1 VHMVERANKAK
12 LGGRSNWTAGEIQA
26 SAWVSKNGETRLKQ
40 FGGDINAAMRS
51 VSDVDSFVAK
61 HIANVPYEAVPSAAG
76 KHMPGMAQQP
86 FNVRDAFTNDTRS
99 SWLNS
104 KTGHDKLYGDLAG
117 SFQEPASPMI
127 GAYRNPATGVTEFNP
142 GFNAHPAVGL
152 SKGGDF
158 GKTPQI
164 SDLDQSQMRKI
175 ERLRGLLDS
184 QDATTF
190 NKVFREGVAPQPQK
204 RDLNSIGVLT
214 GPLTRPQIQA
224 SHKIAADLGFN
235 TESAFPVQMNDQ
247 LVLVDFGTDP
257 KTLALKRDRF
267 KTEMGKIGVKVDAER
282 AHFSSALLDSGL
294 SANTGAA
301 RPFVPEGT
309 STYTKGDVVRNF
321 FKELDDDAL
330 TPNLAGR
337 MNNSEVVRKA
347 ASDRIRRDIQ
357 YAKQTGEP
365 LDPAVMKVYVT
376 LAQPDGIEK
385 LRKIRQTA
393 PWTLPA
399 MLLPILDDA
408 IDAESRQ
415 RRPE

>member
-1 VHMVERANKAK
+1 M
-12 LGGRSNWTAGEIQA
+12 
-26 SAWVSKNGETRLKQ
+26 KQ

-51 VSDVDSFVAK
+51 VANVDDFVAK
-61 HIANVPYEAVPSAAG
+61 HVANVPYEAVPSAAG
-76 KHMPGMAQQP
+76 RHMPGMAQQP
-86 FNVRDAFTNDTRS
+86 FDVRDAFTSDPRS
-99 SWLNS
+99 SWIDK
-104 KTGHDKLYGDLAG
+104 KTGLDKLYGDLTG
-117 SFQEPASPMI
+117 HFREPTDPMI
-127 GAYRNPATGVTEFNP
+127 GAYRNPATSVTEFNP
-142 GFNAHPAVGL
+142 GFNAHPIVGL

-158 GKTPQI
+158 GKTPMI
-164 SDLDQSQMRKI
+164 SPLDQSQMRKI

-190 NKVFREGVAPQPQK
+190 NKVFREGAAPQPQV
-204 RDLNSIGVLT
+204 RDLNSIDVLT
-214 GPLTRPQIQA
+214 GPLTESQIKA
-224 SHKIAADLGFN
+224 THKIAANLGFN

-247 LVLVDFGTDP
+247 LVLVDFGGNP
-257 KTLALKRDRF
+257 KKLNEQLAKLKD
-267 KTEMGKIGVKVDAER
+267 EMGKIGINVDAKR
-282 AHFSSALLDSGL
+282 AHFSSELLDSGL
-294 SANTGAA
+294 SANTGDA
-301 RPFVPEGT
+301 RPFVPANT

-330 TPNLAGR
+330 TPNLAAK
-337 MNNSEVVRKA
+337 MNRSEVVRKA

-399 MLLPILDDA
+399 VLLPILDFSEET
-408 IDAESRQ
+408 ESRQ
-415 RRPE
+415 RKE